1 MIIDI
6 VYSNPGLLRT
16 GAIANDV
23 YKCIGQATSIRAMF
37 EIAPLVSSA
46 FRARNYLMLQ
56 SRKMISVRL
65 DSAQNSVHM
74 GI

>member
-1 MIIDI
+1 M
-6 VYSNPGLLRT
+6 VYQYGMHACRLLLYST
-16 GAIANDV
+16 AIANDV

-37 EIAPLVSSA
+37 EIVSSA

-65 DSAQNSVHM
+65 NSAQNSVHV